1 MILFKDNVFA
11 FTDGSGYWSTV
22 EARVRLSHLEVPYID
37 EDSRFAELRV
47 YFDTNTWDVE
57 QQGLIYTDEFFL
69 TGLRNRMVMD
79 LGFSRAA
86 ADDVDYSEQGMQGDT
101 FVSLDAGKTFIA
113 EWLPKEHQE
122 VS

>member
-1 MILFKDNVFA
+1 
-11 FTDGSGYWSTV
+11 
-22 EARVRLSHLEVPYID
+22 LEVPYID

-69 TGLRNRMVMD
+69 TGLRNRLVME
-79 LGFSRAA
+79 LGFSRGA